1 MLTQAKKKMKQTS
14 NKQTGKELKYKK
26 WNWNITA
33 DRYELHQQCKKGQKR
48 RIFIVVPQVK
58 TKMREK
64 GKQGKKHEN
73 G

>member
-1 MLTQAKKKMKQTS
+1 MKNEIEILLQTDTNYINNAK
-14 NKQTGKELKYKK
+14 N
-26 WNWNITA
+26 
-33 DRYELHQQCKKGQKR
+33 GQKR